1 MSRPVHLPGA
11 IKIELAAMAVLA
23 ALAAAV
29 LAVLAVNFLFQRLSN
44 GTVGATPH

>member
-29 LAVLAVNFLFQRLSN
+29 LAVL
-44 GTVGATPH
+44 TVGLLFRRSFNEAV